1 MADLDAKLWAIINH
15 QTDDKDRV
23 AAIHKAFEEHSNWK
37 LNVHTFELDGQKLM
51 TGQEWYE
58 KFVESLD
65 NEFHFM
71 TKPVHI
77 DSSVYYDAP
86 NVMKAA
92 KKAAGLEG

>member
-1 MADLDAKLWAIINH
+1 
-15 QTDDKDRV
+15 
-23 AAIHKAFEEHSNWK
+23 
-37 LNVHTFELDGQKLM
+37 M

-58 KFVESLD
+58 RFVDSLD

-92 KKAAGLEG
+92 RRAAGIEDADKPM